1 MKFFTNDDFSAKNL
15 VGLNIELKCIYI
27 NELFNKGQKSILV
40 MTSSIFETQTL
51 YQALIKYNQNVDV
64 FMMDDFLTSEAIA
77 ISPEFKI
84 NRLETMDKL
93 INNPNRVVITN
104 LMGYLRYLPTPDV
117 FKKSILSLKKGE
129 MFDLKELSSI
139 FYANGYKKE
148 TLVAQTG
155 DYSTRGYVIDVFPF
169 NTEYPVRI
177 EFWGDTIESI
187 RYFDINTQ
195 RTVNEIE
202 MVQINPN
209 HEFLTIDD
217 VNHFGATQKDLIKY
231 GEVVNIKTYLNN
243 PLVIFNDY
251 PQILASNYFLEE
263 EIFNY
268 KTSQHLSTDQTFM
281 FKLEDLQIGDEKNIN
296 QFHDKIND
304 FDETIIYKVTP
315 VEITSGNLEEL
326 LEYLTN
332 YAKKYTVVVCLST
345 FYKINK
351 LVEII
356 DEKNVFITN
365 EDNLLPDK
373 INFIVKDISEGFIF
387 ENCAFIGEKEL
398 FGKKDSKAS
407 YKTNYKFGKK
417 INDISKLNIGDY
429 VVHSVHGIGLYSG
442 LATIVKAGV
451 PKDYLQVV
459 YNKGD
464 KLYIPVEKIDYITKY
479 SSSDGAAPKV
489 SKLGGTDW
497 QKTKLKARKRA
508 ENIAH
513 DLLKLYAEREAKIG
527 FAFPSDDENQL
538 YFEKEF
544 KYSETIDQLRA
555 VDDIKKDMESA
566 KVMDRLICGDVGFG
580 KTEVAFRA
588 MFKAVLAG
596 KQIMFL
602 CPTTILSR
610 QHYLSAIERFKS
622 FPINIALLNRFVT
635 VKETKAILEKISAG
649 KIDIVIGT
657 HRLLSSDIVF
667 KDLGLLV
674 VDEEQRFG
682 VKHKE
687 IVKQIKT
694 NVDVLTLTAT
704 PIPRTIQMTLA
715 GIRDLSLI
723 ETPPLDR
730 YPVQTYVLSEN
741 NQIIKDAIYK
751 ELSRGG
757 QVFLLYNHIANI
769 DKKMAEIS
777 KLVPE
782 SKVISAHGQMP
793 KHEIEDVMFKFINN
807 EYNVLV
813 CTTII
818 ETGIDIPSVN
828 TLIII
833 DADRFGLSQLYQ
845 IRGRVGRSN
854 KIAYCYLMYNK
865 NKILSEI
872 ATKRL
877 KVIKDF
883 TELGSGFAIAM
894 RDLALRGS
902 GDILGQEQAGFIDTV
917 GIELFGKMLNEEIA
931 VLKGEIIESDDI
943 EEEQPLIN
951 VSTAIPSAYV
961 QEEELKIEIH
971 QKINKIDS
979 VETLNIVKNDI
990 EDRFGKVSDEMIVY
1004 MHQELFEKQAKALKI
1019 KNVRQIR
1026 NSIEILLAKDEVAKY
1041 DMAKLFVEVTK
1052 LSDAFSFSKRFN
1064 QVLITLNI
1072 SKLDKHFVYY
1082 LLDLMRVMKDI
1093 IID

>member
-27 NELFNKGQKSILV
+27 NELFNKTQKSILV
-40 MTSSIFETQTL
+40 ITSSIFETQTL
-51 YQALIKYNQNVDV
+51 YQALIKHNQNVDV

-93 INNPNRVVITN
+93 LNNPNRIVITN

-117 FKKSILSLKKGE
+117 FKKSILTLKKGE
-129 MFDLKELSSI
+129 QFDIKELSSI
-139 FYANGYKKE
+139 FYTNGYKKE

-155 DYSTRGYVIDVFPF
+155 DYSTRGYVIDVFPI
-169 NTEYPVRI
+169 NTEYPIRI
-177 EFWGDTIESI
+177 EFWGDTIESL
-187 RYFDINTQ
+187 RYFDIDTQ
-195 RTVNEIE
+195 RTINEIE
-202 MVQINPN
+202 IVQINPN
-209 HEFLTIDD
+209 HEFLTLED
-217 VNHFGATQKDLIKY
+217 VDHFGVTQKDLIKY
-231 GEVVNIKTYLNN
+231 GNVVNIKTYLDN

-251 PQILASNYFLEE
+251 PQIVASNHFLEE

-268 KTSQHLSTDQTFM
+268 RTSQNLSTEQTFM
-281 FKLEDLQIGDEKNIN
+281 LKLSDLQTGDEKNIN

-304 FDETIIYKVTP
+304 LDETIIYQVTP
-315 VEITSGNLEEL
+315 VELTNGNVEHL
-326 LEYLTN
+326 LDYLTN
-332 YAKKYTVVVCLST
+332 YSKKYTVVVCLST
-345 FYKINK
+345 FYKLNK
-351 LVEII
+351 LTEMI

-365 EDNLLPDK
+365 EDKLLPDK
-373 INFIVKDISEGFIF
+373 LNFIVKDISEGFIF
-387 ENCAFIGEKEL
+387 KNYAFIGEKEL
-398 FGKKDSKAS
+398 FGKKDSKSS

-417 INDISKLNIGDY
+417 INDINKLNIGDY

-459 YNKGD
+459 YSKGD

-479 SSSDGAAPKV
+479 SSSDGAVPKV

-544 KYSETIDQLRA
+544 KYNETIDQLRA

-588 MFKAVLAG
+588 MFKAILAG

-635 VKETKAILEKISAG
+635 AKETKGILEKIRAG

-931 VLKGEIIESDDI
+931 VLKGEVVESDDI

-951 VSTAIPSAYV
+951 VSTAIPSTYV

-971 QKINKIDS
+971 QKINKINS
-979 VETLNIVKNDI
+979 IETLNAVKNDI
-990 EDRFGKVSDEMIVY
+990 EDRFGSISDEMIVY
-1004 MHQELFEKQAKALKI
+1004 MHQELFEKEAKALKI

-1026 NSIEILLAKDEVAKY
+1026 NSIEILLSKDDAAKY
-1041 DMAKLFVEVTK
+1041 DMAKLFVDVTK

-1064 QVLITLNI
+1064 QVLITLNT

-1082 LLDLMRVMKDI
+1082 LLDLMRVMKNSIND
-1093 IID
+1093 